1 MSSQQKTQVMQKLL
15 TKLNK
20 KGKPILGTINEIAT
34 KYEVSRK
41 TITRLWQ
48 EVQSKGKTTT
58 QPSISTTRGL
68 GDKL

>member
-1 MSSQQKTQVMQKLL
+1 MQKLL

-34 KYEVSRK
+34 EYEVPRK

-48 EVQSKGKTTT
+48 EVQK
-58 QPSISTTRGL
+58 
-68 GDKL
+68 